1 MIIACWRLYRLLDR
15 VGLPRDRDRTGPL
28 GAVLFTATLN
38 VTVPFP
44 PPEAPPVT
52 VIHDALLTALQA
64 QPLPA
69 VTFTEPDVA
78 AAETEVLVALSW

>member
-1 MIIACWRLYRLLDR
+1 VIVPDR
-15 VGLPRDRDRTGPL
+15 WEE
-28 GAVLFTATLN
+28 VLFAATLN
-38 VTVPFP
+38 VTAPLPLPGV
-44 PPEAPPVT
+44 PPVT

-78 AAETEVLVALSW
+78 AADTEVPVALSW